1 MLQTLCDNE
10 EIDIMPIS
18 IISNNLSILFGRCSW
33 RALIIFVNE
42 SEKLGRVNT
51 MVTAIEKVYFLQDMK
66 SKVVQGTI
74 MDLTIVLSRISAIKS
89 LSFTDQ
95 KLLEVM
101 VHILR
106 SELSLECKCRA
117 TTILANL
124 TMQNLGNLTMDNIVT
139 ALDAISDAMKE
150 TNKCTTDS
158 ELTKLLHQECWR
170 LIFHLTTHPQSRQF
184 IVQRQIVQ
192 RFLLTALLNEE
203 ACVHH
208 NGLFA
213 AEVLKTMS
221 YDPATVDILIR
232 NGRIIEILKKK
243 ARFEKDLRTRNVCLS
258 ALCQIVESKPA
269 EFVQHPEILKFFS
282 IAAINNNIMS
292 HVSFEVKRS
301 FCRIAR
307 ESWPLLKGYSTMVN
321 SLFAISRDFADAR
334 TILLEFASKESHR
347 RAMVEEDT
355 AFMKWKQGLLQ
366 DENHVLFMTKCLGE
380 EHCDVSK
387 LVHNSQEEY
396 ATFYK
401 TFSKGV
407 IPDRKLKN
415 MICSYNAFPFELNFT
430 VHDEALLMITLEND
444 LKKWKF
450 ELEVNNKYLS
460 YICIF
465 K

>member
-347 RAMVEEDT
+347 RAMVEEDEVLT
-355 AFMKWKQGLLQ
+355 QIYNLLQ
-366 DENHVLFMTKCLGE
+366 NPNLDSGRFGSHLLRLLSEDSSSEIHFCKHERLFGVLMRTIQTYNHPNRPMQLSCIDAVLSILESNPQKEKKNGRHSETMLKW
-380 EHCDVSK
+380 VSI
-387 LVHNSQEEY
+387 
-396 ATFYK
+396 
-401 TFSKGV
+401 
-407 IPDRKLKN
+407 IPSLARHRV
-415 MICSYNAFPFELNFT
+415 A
-430 VHDEALLMITLEND
+430 
-444 LKKWKF
+444 
-450 ELEVNNKYLS
+450 
-460 YICIF
+460 
-465 K
+465 